1 MSELQP
7 VHNGETSPLPVS
19 PQPLHQQQWYW
30 LQATAQNTR
39 RSYQS
44 AIRQYE
50 KQGGKLPAIEQDIL
64 YYLSQNAKRLNPR
77 SLNLHLTALSH
88 WHSYQQLPDPTQGI
102 RVRKLLVGIHRTH
115 GRPQKKAAAL
125 LPEHIRQISQ
135 SLENQSTGS
144 TLTSPLTEI
153 RNKAL
158 ILTAYLGALR
168 RSELAQLKFE
178 DLEFQ
183 GEGLILNIR
192 RSKTDQQGQGIVK
205 AIVRNHNSL
214 CAVTALET
222 WLKAGKINSGYVF
235 RSINRWGQIKPN
247 ALSMDG
253 INLLI
258 KSISKKAKIPFS
270 DRISSH
276 SLRRGFAT
284 SAARAGADFSEI
296 KRQGGWRNDQTVHGY
311 IEEAGLFD
319 KNPTKNLLDTK

>member
-1 MSELQP
+1 MSELQL
-7 VHNGETSPLPVS
+7 VRDGETSPFPVS
-19 PQPLHQQQWYW
+19 PQSLHQQQWYW

-50 KQGGKLPAIEQDIL
+50 KQGGRLPANEQDIL
-64 YYLSQNAKRLNPR
+64 HYLSQNAKRLNPR

-125 LPEHIRQISQ
+125 LPEHIRQITQ
-135 SLENQSTGS
+135 SIENQ
-144 TLTSPLTEI
+144 LTQLTKF

-168 RSELAQLKFE
+168 RSELAGLQIE

-183 GEGLILNIR
+183 TEGLIINIR
-192 RSKTDQQGQGIVK
+192 RSKTDQQARGIVK
-205 AIVRNHNSL
+205 AIVRNQSAHL
-214 CAVTALET
+214 CAVTALEA
-222 WLKAGKINSGYVF
+222 WLEAGNIKSGYVF

-247 ALSMDG
+247 ALSTDG

-258 KSISKKAKIPFS
+258 KSISKKAKIPIA

-284 SAARAGADFSEI
+284 SAARAGANFSEI

-319 KNPTKNLLDTK
+319 KNPTKNLLK